1 LGFSPII
8 SIVDQR
14 LKVTWYWYDNKERR
28 IERRESIKNIAK
40 YYY

>member
-14 LKVTWYWYDNKERR
+14 LKVTWYWYDKERR